1 MQMSVPT
8 VETLHMVGPFMPSN
22 SLFSHDS
29 SVPGFQP
36 FYIIVYTILE
46 QDISDVSSLEFLQ
59 LLSLEFVM
67 DSFVLSSK

>member
-8 VETLHMVGPFMPSN
+8 VKTLHMVGAHSSLLTAYSLVIPPF
-22 SLFSHDS
+22 L
-29 SVPGFQP
+29 P

-59 LLSLEFVM
+59 LLGLEFVM